1 MNTRTAPL
9 FLVVFT
15 CLAATGCGIPRRLS
29 DQEKS
34 DYSSLVRAEVIVEKK
49 SPGTAIGLGFAPF
62 ALGSIYSDQ
71 WVVLGVTDF
80 VLWPVSILWS
90 PVNSWSRVRE
100 TNYRATFEL
109 LGPEK
114 VRQIGDLDR
123 QRAAGQITGTQ
134 YIERARAIAG
144 APTSKP

>member
-1 MNTRTAPL
+1 MNTRTALL

-15 CLAATGCGIPRRLS
+15 SLASTGCGMPRRLS

-100 TNYRATFEL
+100 TNYRATVEV

-114 VRQIGDLDR
+114 IRQIGELDR
-123 QRAAGQITGTQ
+123 QREAGQITDAQ
-134 YIERARAIAG
+134 YLERARSIAG
-144 APTSKP
+144 APAPKP

>member
-1 MNTRTAPL
+1 MTHLRL
-9 FLVVFT
+9 ISMCVL
-15 CLAATGCGIPRRLS
+15 CSLALTGCGMPRRLT

-34 DYSSLVRAEVIVEKK
+34 DYSALARAEVVVEKK

-71 WVVLGVTDF
+71 WIVLGVTDF

-90 PVNSWSRVRE
+90 PINSWSRVRE
-100 TNYRATFEL
+100 TNYRATAEA

-114 VRQIGDLDR
+114 IRQIGELDR
-123 QRAAGQITGTQ
+123 QRASGVLTESQ
-134 YIERARAIAG
+134 YMECARQIAG
-144 APTSKP
+144 ASADKPK